1 MKRLLSVALLAVWPA
16 GAAPAA
22 TTRVKELVMLEGVR
36 DNQLIGYG
44 VVVGLAG
51 TGDKRQTVFSSQSL
65 TNVLERMGVSVAP
78 GAILIRNTAS
88 VMLTANLPPFAQ
100 PGAHIDV
107 TVGAIGDA
115 ANLQGGLLLLAPLHG
130 SDGQVYAVAQGP
142 VVTGGFV
149 AGRGQANSMTVNHP
163 TVGRVPSGAIVERAA
178 PSVVPAA
185 QLRLQLKQAD
195 FATAARIAAAVNA
208 KFSPPPARAE
218 HAGLVVVDT
227 PPAFR
232 GRSAEFV
239 AEVESLAVQADG
251 TPRIVVNERTGTIT
265 LGKEIRIRPVAVLHG
280 NLSVEVRTTLNVS
293 QPAPMAQG
301 ETAVVPNVDVAVKE
315 DKARSVVLREGATV
329 EDLVRGLTSLGSTPR
344 DVIAVLQTLR
354 AAGALEADLEVI

>member
-1 MKRLLSVALLAVWPA
+1 
-16 GAAPAA
+16 
-22 TTRVKELVMLEGVR
+22 
-36 DNQLIGYG
+36 
-44 VVVGLAG
+44 
-51 TGDKRQTVFSSQSL
+51 
-65 TNVLERMGVSVAP
+65 
-78 GAILIRNTAS
+78 
-88 VMLTANLPPFAQ
+88 
-100 PGAHIDV
+100 
-107 TVGAIGDA
+107 
-115 ANLQGGLLLLAPLHG
+115 
-130 SDGQVYAVAQGP
+130 
-142 VVTGGFV
+142 
-149 AGRGQANSMTVNHP
+149 
-163 TVGRVPSGAIVERAA
+163 
-178 PSVVPAA
+178 
-185 QLRLQLKQAD
+185 
-195 FATAARIAAAVNA
+195 
-208 KFSPPPARAE
+208 
-218 HAGLVVVDT
+218 VVVDT

-265 LGKEIRIRPVAVLHG
+265 LGKEIRIRPVAILHG